1 MSYEQSALFDMTP
14 NEKHGEVD
22 KTKIEY
28 LQLAFDMGDKKTF
41 YKMCEDLLRVYK
53 FDNYSDLVFKIIKD
67 KYEENKTTSKA

>member
-14 NEKHGEVD
+14 NEKHGEID

-41 YKMCEDLLRVYK
+41 
-53 FDNYSDLVFKIIKD
+53 
-67 KYEENKTTSKA
+67 